1 MNKELIK
8 QELENEINSIIES
21 NSNTFNNTSGI
32 VEKLEMW
39 STKLGGVENFGEV
52 ISKKLNEI
60 LEKHNIKFK
69 DENEK
74 NELILFLNPTIKKLI
89 LKNIRK

>member
-8 QELENEINSIIES
+8 KELENEINSIIKS
-21 NSNTFNNTSGI
+21 NNDTFNVSS
-32 VEKLEMW
+32 KLKMW
-39 STKLGGVENFGEV
+39 STKLSGVEDFGEV
-52 ISKKLNEI
+52 ISKKLNQI

-74 NELILFLNPTIKKLI
+74 NELISFLNPTIKQLMI
-89 LKNIRK
+89 KNIRK

>member
-8 QELENEINSIIES
+8 EELEKEINLIIES
-21 NSNTFNNTSGI
+21 NNDSFKNTSGLQD
-32 VEKLEMW
+32 KLKMW
-39 STKLGGVENFGEV
+39 STKLGNVEDFGET
-52 ISKKLNEI
+52 ITKKLNEI

-74 NELILFLNPTIKKLI
+74 NELILFLNPTIRELI
-89 LKNIRK
+89 IKNIKK